1 MSHLQEEFGEGVM
14 GNMKLKIVLAC
25 AQRNGGATFF
35 TYFSSLNIVALTDFF
50 FCINLPTSCYK
61 LYVQI

>member
-50 FCINLPTSCYK
+50 FFF
-61 LYVQI
+61 V